1 MSTNDNTFLSPSPL
15 GKGGDGAVYF
25 APGRIN
31 LIGEHLDYNGGLV
44 LPAALTIGVKATLT
58 MRNDDKIK
66 LSSATH
72 PFSLEINT
80 TDEIVYDVANDW
92 TNYPLGVIKYLRQ
105 EGYEIPA
112 CDIVY
117 DSNMPEGS
125 GLSSS
130 AAVEVLTAFA
140 LLDLTSSPPWRRVG
154 VGNTPLTGDGPLV
167 WLANLCKQVENE
179 FIGVNCGIMDQ
190 YSVALGKRDNAI
202 LIDCAELTHQYIPI
216 DLEDYKLMVMNTNK
230 PRKLVNSKYNERRA
244 ECEEA
249 LKKIQAWKPDVKH
262 LCECSISDVYS
273 LTDDVLQRRAKH
285 VISEHLRVKES
296 VKMLRFNDLS
306 TFGRLMNASHN
317 SLCDDYEVTGLELDT
332 LAETAQEVKG
342 CLGARMT
349 GGGFSGCAIALVHS
363 SAIPQFIDTV
373 SARYLSVTGIACDIY
388 ESEIGDGV
396 AKMTN

>member
-1 MSTNDNTFLSPSPL
+1 MRIKRTTRMSINENTKAPSL
-15 GKGGDGAVYF
+15 RGGVGEGPDGAYF

-58 MRNDDKIK
+58 KRNDDKIK

-72 PFSLEINT
+72 PFSIEINT
-80 TDEIVYDVANDW
+80 SDEIVYDVANDW
-92 TNYPLGVIKYLRQ
+92 TNYPLGVVKYLRH

-140 LLDLTSSPPWRRVG
+140 LLSEINVKPD
-154 VGNTPLTGDGPLV
+154 LV

-190 YSVALGKRDNAI
+190 YSVALGKRNNAI

-244 ECEEA
+244 QCEEA
-249 LKKIQAWKPDVKH
+249 LQKIQAWKPEVKH

-285 VISEHLRVKES
+285 VISENLRVKES

-317 SLCDDYEVTGLELDT
+317 ALRDDYEVTGLELDT
-332 LAETAQEVKG
+332 LAETAQNIKG

-363 SAIPQFIDTV
+363 SAISQFIDTV

-396 AKMTN
+396 RKIM

>member
-1 MSTNDNTFLSPSPL
+1 MSINENTFLNPSPSER
-15 GKGGDGAVYF
+15 GRGEVYF

-58 MRNDDKIK
+58 KRTDDKIK

-72 PFSLEINT
+72 PFSIELNT
-80 TDEIVYDVANDW
+80 SDEIVYDVANDW

-112 CDIVY
+112 CDVVY
-117 DSNMPEGS
+117 ESNMPEGS

-140 LLDLTSSPPWRRVG
+140 LIDQSVPSPSGRVREG
-154 VGNTPLTGDGPLV
+154 SLV

-202 LIDCAELTHQYIPI
+202 LIDCAELRHQYIPI

-285 VISEHLRVKES
+285 VISENLRVKES

-317 SLCDDYEVTGLELDT
+317 SLRDDYEVTGLELDT

>member
-1 MSTNDNTFLSPSPL
+1 MSINENTFLNPSPSER
-15 GKGGDGAVYF
+15 GRGEVYF

-58 MRNDDKIK
+58 KRTDDKIK

-72 PFSLEINT
+72 PFSIELNT
-80 TDEIVYDVANDW
+80 SDEIVYDVANDW

-112 CDIVY
+112 CDVVY
-117 DSNMPEGS
+117 ESNMPEGS

-140 LLDLTSSPPWRRVG
+140 LIDQAVPAPSGRVREG
-154 VGNTPLTGDGPLV
+154 SLV

-202 LIDCAELTHQYIPI
+202 LIDCAELRHQYIPI

-249 LKKIQAWKPDVKH
+249 LKKIQAWKPEVKH

-273 LTDDVLQRRAKH
+273 LTDEVLQRRAKH
-285 VISEHLRVKES
+285 VISENLRVKES

-317 SLCDDYEVTGLELDT
+317 SLRDDYEVTGLELDT

-373 SARYLSVTGIACDIY
+373 SARYLNVTGIACDIY

>member
-1 MSTNDNTFLSPSPL
+1 MNIKENTFLNPSPSER
-15 GKGGDGAVYF
+15 GRGEVYF

-44 LPAALTIGVKATLT
+44 LPAALTIGVKATVT
-58 MRNDDKIK
+58 KRNDDKIK

-72 PFSLEINT
+72 PFSIEIDV
-80 TDEIVYDVANDW
+80 TDDINYDAANDW

-105 EGYEIPA
+105 EGYELPA

-117 DSNMPEGS
+117 ESNMPEGS

-140 LLDLTSSPPWRRVG
+140 LLSEINVNPD
-154 VGNTPLTGDGPLV
+154 LV
-167 WLANLCKQVENE
+167 WLANLCKQIENE

-190 YSVALGKRDNAI
+190 YSVALGKKDNAL
-202 LIDCAELTHQYIPI
+202 LIDCANLSHTLVPI

-249 LKKIQAWKPDVKH
+249 LKHIKAWKPDVKH
-262 LCECSISDVYS
+262 LCECSINDVLS
-273 LTDDVLQRRAKH
+273 LTDEVLQRRAKH
-285 VISEHLRVKES
+285 VISENLRVKES

-306 TFGRLMNASHN
+306 TFGRLMNASHT
-317 SLCDDYEVTGLELDT
+317 SLRDDYEVTGLELDT
-332 LAETAQEVKG
+332 LAETAQTVKG

-349 GGGFSGCAIALVHS
+349 GGGFSGCAIALVHHQS
-363 SAIPQFIDTV
+363 IEQFKNVV
-373 SARYLSVTGIACDIY
+373 SEKYLAVTGIACDIY

-396 AKMTN
+396 RKMTN

>member
-1 MSTNDNTFLSPSPL
+1 MSASI
-15 GKGGDGAVYF
+15 YF

-58 MRNDDKIK
+58 KRGDEKIK

-72 PFSLEINT
+72 PYSIEINT
-80 TDEIVYDVANDW
+80 SDEIVYDVAHDW
-92 TNYPLGVIKYLRQ
+92 TNYPLGVIKYLKQ

-140 LLDLTSSPPWRRVG
+140 LIDQSVPSPSGRVREG
-154 VGNTPLTGDGPLV
+154 SLV

-230 PRKLVNSKYNERRA
+230 PRKLVDSKYNERRA

-285 VISEHLRVKES
+285 VISENLRVKES

-317 SLCDDYEVTGLELDT
+317 SLRDDYEVTGLELDT

-363 SAIPQFIDTV
+363 SAIPQFIDTL

-396 AKMTN
+396 RRI

>member
-1 MSTNDNTFLSPSPL
+1 MSTSI
-15 GKGGDGAVYF
+15 YF

-44 LPAALTIGVKATLT
+44 LPAALTIGVKAITT
-58 MRNDDKIK
+58 KRNDDRIT

-72 PFSLEINT
+72 PFSKEIDIADEIN
-80 TDEIVYDVANDW
+80 YDVANDW
-92 TNYPLGVIKYLRQ
+92 TNYPLGIIKYLKQ

-112 CDIVY
+112 CDILY
-117 DSNMPEGS
+117 ESNMPESS

-140 LLDLTSSPPWRRVG
+140 LIDQTAPF
-154 VGNTPLTGDGPLV
+154 PLGRAGDGPLV

-190 YSVALGKRDNAI
+190 YTVALGKRDNAI

-249 LKKIQAWKPDVKH
+249 LKKIQAWKPEVKH

-273 LTDDVLQRRAKH
+273 LTDEVLQRRAKH
-285 VISEHLRVKES
+285 VISENLRVKES

-317 SLCDDYEVTGLELDT
+317 SLRDDYEVTDLELDT

-349 GGGFSGCAIALVHS
+349 GGGFSGCAIALVHHES
-363 SAIPQFIDTV
+363 IEQFKKIV
-373 SARYLSVTGIACDIY
+373 SEKYLAVTGIDCDIY

-396 AKMTN
+396 RRLENEKIS